1 MDYIQL
7 LGIIAGTC
15 TTIAFVPQVIKTYKT
30 RSAKDLSTGM
40 FLIFWTGVVLWLIY
54 GLAVNDLPIIIANVM
69 TLVLATLLL
78 FLKYRYRNQ

>member
-1 MDYIQL
+1 M

-15 TTIAFVPQVIKTYKT
+15 TTIAFVPQVVKTYKS

-54 GLAVNDLPIIIANVM
+54 GIAVNDLPIIVANLM
-69 TLVLATLLL
+69 TLVLASIMLV
-78 FLKYRYRNQ
+78 LKFKFRND